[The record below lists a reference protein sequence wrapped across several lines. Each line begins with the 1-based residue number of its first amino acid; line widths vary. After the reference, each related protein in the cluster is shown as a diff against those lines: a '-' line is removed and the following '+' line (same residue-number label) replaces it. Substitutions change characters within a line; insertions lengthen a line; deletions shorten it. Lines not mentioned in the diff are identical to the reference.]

1 MRNFEVPV
9 DKQISSDATIEAVLT
24 SVEFHNAQNNRLV
37 DHKVQTGGSLTRNAS
52 LRGLYL
58 DTANIRNG
66 SGIVLCYSY
75 GSRVGAPSPSASHE
89 PLDSD

>member
-37 DHKVQTGGSLTRNAS
+37 DHKVSTWIQRISETGPASSCAIPMVVASGHRHRRPPMNRWTRIECA
-52 LRGLYL
+52 LPMM
-58 DTANIRNG
+58 T
-66 SGIVLCYSY
+66 C
-75 GSRVGAPSPSASHE
+75 
-89 PLDSD
+89 